1 METIAVEKPD
11 TKIARPP
18 WPAVTLAQANA
29 ILTGPGSAF
38 EMEAME
44 IRGTQMRTWKH
55 APRSNREVV
64 ASARAHDERIFLVNG
79 DETVSFNAF
88 HRAVAALARDLRGR
102 GLRKGDRVVIAMRNL
117 PEWVVAF
124 YAASVA
130 GAIAT
135 PLNAW
140 WTGPELLYGLKDSRA
155 RFAFVDPER
164 YERIA
169 PSLDQ
174 CTELESIY
182 VSRAGKADGTKTIQL
197 ETVIG
202 NPSDW
207 NGLPDADLPDVE
219 IAPDDDAT
227 IFYTSGTTG
236 SPKGALATHRNMLS
250 NITGAAFSAA
260 RTFVRRGEPIPA
272 PDPAAQN
279 AVLITVPFFHVT
291 GCFAILSPVLNAG
304 SKLVMMRRWDTEEAM
319 RLIERERVTAITA
332 VPTIALQLVE
342 HPAREKYDLSSLVG
356 LGYGGASAPPDLMRR
371 INATMPQTAAG
382 HGWGMTETSALALG
396 HSSEDYAN
404 RPTSC
409 GPSLPVGDIKIMHP
423 DSSAELPIG
432 EVGELWFKG
441 PQVVKE
447 YWNKPDATQQTF
459 IDGWVKTGD
468 LARVDEEG
476 FCYIVDRA
484 KDILIRGGEN
494 IYCVEVENV
503 LYDHPA
509 VMDAALVGR
518 PHRLLGEEPV
528 GFVTLKEDSQA
539 SAQELRAFVAERLAS
554 FKVPAEIVIQREP
567 LPRNANGK
575 ILKPELRN
583 SLTQAA

>member
-1 METIAVEKPD
+1 VT
-11 TKIARPP
+11 
-18 WPAVTLAQANA
+18 WPAVTLADANEL
-29 ILTGPGSAF
+29 LTAPGSPF
-38 EMEAME
+38 EMEVLE
-44 IRGTQMRTWKH
+44 IGGVRLRTWKH

-64 ASARAHDERIFLVNG
+64 SSARARGERTFLVHGDER
-79 DETVSFNAF
+79 VSFNAF
-88 HRAVAALARDLRGR
+88 HRAVAALAADLSARGF
-102 GLRKGDRVVIAMRNL
+102 GKGDRVAIAMRNL

-124 YAASVA
+124 YGASVC
-130 GAIAT
+130 GAIVT

-140 WTGPELLYGLKDSRA
+140 WTAPELEYGLKDSGA
-155 RFAFVDPER
+155 RFVFADPER

-169 PSLDQ
+169 PRLSQ
-174 CTELESIY
+174 CSQVENVY
-182 VSRAGKADGTKTIQL
+182 VSRVGKVDGAKALQL
-197 ETVIG
+197 ENIIG
-202 NPSDW
+202 TPSAW
-207 NGLPDADLPDVE
+207 AELPDADLPDVE

-236 SPKGALATHRNMLS
+236 HPKGALATHRNMLS

-260 RTFVRRGEPIPA
+260 RTFVRRGEPIPV
-272 PDPAAQN
+272 PDPETQN

-291 GCFAILSPVLNAG
+291 GCFAILSPVLSAG
-304 SKLVMMRRWDTEEAM
+304 SKLVMMRRWDAEEAM
-319 RLIERERVTAITA
+319 RLIEREKVTGITA

-396 HSSEDYAN
+396 HSAEDYAN

-409 GPSLPVGDIKIMHP
+409 GPSLPVGEIKIMSS
-423 DSSAELPIG
+423 DGSAELTVG

-441 PQVVKE
+441 PQVVKG
-447 YWNKPDATQQTF
+447 YWNKQEETQKTF
-459 IDGWVKTGD
+459 ADGWVKTGD

-494 IYCVEVENV
+494 IYCVEVENI

-509 VMDAALVGR
+509 VLDAALVGR
-518 PHRLLGEEPV
+518 PHRVLGEEPV
-528 GFVTLKEDSQA
+528 AFVTLKEGSQTG
-539 SAQELRAFVAERLAS
+539 AQELQAFVGERLAS
-554 FKVPAEIVIQREP
+554 FKVPVEILIRREP

-583 SLTQAA
+583 SLAETR